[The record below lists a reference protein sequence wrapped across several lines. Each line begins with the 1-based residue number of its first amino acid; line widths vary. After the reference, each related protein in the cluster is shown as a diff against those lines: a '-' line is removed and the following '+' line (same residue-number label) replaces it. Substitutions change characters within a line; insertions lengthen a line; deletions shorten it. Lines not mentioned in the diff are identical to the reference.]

1 VIQISLRTLH
11 KGLAGFAF
19 VAALLATSGRPT
31 IAQDTPPTAAPDM
44 CVRGF
49 SKFVDGQLAGPWTSG
64 GCGTLCRTAQSEAA
78 LTWSMRSNPS
88 TCETGA
94 TCDESPGLEGR
105 IRGKLK
111 VNVRSQRPCPYRG
124 AYEGTVEF
132 TDATGAVVASGRI
145 QSTLGVGTHQKA
157 CVGPICTPTAAR
169 CETCYDVNFAQNSW
183 RIGTEGTIDAAVTAG
198 RYRGCRI
205 RASLQG
211 DFQTGWGG
219 PFSTPWSSRG
229 NLDGV
234 LECPC
239 FVTQ

>member
-1 VIQISLRTLH
+1 MKISLRTLQ
-11 KGLAGFAF
+11 KGLAAFAF
-19 VAALLATSGRPT
+19 AATLLAISGRPT
-31 IAQDTPPTAAPDM
+31 TAQDTPPTASPNM

-49 SKFVDGQLAGPWTSG
+49 SKLVDGQLSGPWTSG
-64 GCGTLCRTAQSEAA
+64 GCGTLCRTAHSEAA
-78 LTWSMRSNPS
+78 LTWAVRDNPS
-88 TCETGA
+88 ACETGA
-94 TCDESPGLEGR
+94 TCDESPALAVR
-105 IRGKLK
+105 ISGKLK
-111 VNVRSQRPCPYRG
+111 VDVRSQRPCPYRG
-124 AYEGTVEF
+124 AYEGSVEL
-132 TDATGAVVASGRI
+132 TDSTGAVVATGRL
-145 QSTLGVGTHQKA
+145 QATLGIGTHQKA
-157 CVGPICTPTAAR
+157 CTGPICTPTAAR

-183 RIGTEGTIDAAVTAG
+183 RIGTEGIIDAPVTAG

-239 FVTQ
+239 YVTQ